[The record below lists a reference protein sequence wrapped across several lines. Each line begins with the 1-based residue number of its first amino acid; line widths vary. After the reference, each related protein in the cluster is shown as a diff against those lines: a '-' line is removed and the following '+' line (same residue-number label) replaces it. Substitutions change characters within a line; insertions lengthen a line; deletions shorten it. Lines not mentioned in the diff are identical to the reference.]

1 MYCIN
6 CGNELDDKADVCLNC
21 GVLVKKVPKKVVN
34 IPVKK
39 KKTNT
44 KVGEIITVIVG
55 AISVI
60 LSISLFFHDISSVGM
75 YTEVLER
82 VSYTLNYSMLAILF
96 AIATLVLVLVNK
108 KKKNNVLGLG
118 LAIFSLFL
126 IVTEFLVVII
136 Y

>member
-6 CGNELDDKADVCLNC
+6 CGNKLDDKADVCLNC

-82 VSYTLNYSMLAILF
+82 ISYTLNYSMLAILF